1 MFYILSKIF
10 WLVFDPLA
18 LGIVVLALAGLL
30 RILRFRRL
38 ALAGAVLS
46 GLILSVTSFTTIGA
60 FALAPLETRFPVPA
74 PPERIAGIIV
84 LGGGLNAR
92 TSGATGRYDL
102 NDAGDRYTEAMR
114 LARLYPDAPVVISG
128 GVGDLDGVGEGD
140 GVAGARL
147 LADLGLDPARLLTE
161 SRSRNTAEN
170 AAETEALLAGREAE
184 GPWLL
189 VTSAYHMPRSVG
201 LFRRTGLD
209 ILPWP
214 VDHRTP
220 GRLDAVID
228 PFQPHANAFLAAM
241 ALREWIGLAAYRA
254 TGRIDEVFPGP

>member
-1 MFYILSKIF
+1 VFYIFSKLF

-18 LGIVVLALAGLL
+18 LGIILLALAGVM
-30 RILRFRRL
+30 RMLRFRRL

-60 FALAPLETRFPVPA
+60 WALSPLETRFPMPE

-84 LGGGLNAR
+84 LGGGLNAQ

-114 LARLYPDAPVVISG
+114 LARLYPDARVVITG
-128 GVGDLDGVGEGD
+128 GVGNIDGVGEGD
-140 GVAGARL
+140 GVTGARL
-147 LADLGLDPARLLTE
+147 LTDLGLDPARLITE
-161 SRSRNTAEN
+161 SRSRNTEEN
-170 AAETEALLAGREAE
+170 AIETEALLAGREGE

-214 VDHRTP
+214 IDHRTP
-220 GRLDAVID
+220 GRLDAIID

-241 ALREWIGLAAYRA
+241 ALREWIGLVAYWA
-254 TGRIDEVFPGP
+254 TGRIDEPFPDP